1 MKQLNLV
8 FACMFLLGHA
18 LQAQVTNSFIFEGVN
33 RNYLAYI
40 PATLPQGSPA
50 PVVLVLHGF
59 TQTAQGIM
67 NYSGFNAIAASEGF
81 IAVYPNGVNLSWNV
95 GFSASGTNDV
105 GFLSALIDTL
115 NAKYPIDLDRVYACG
130 MSNGGFMSYRLAC
143 ELSDRIA
150 AIASVTGSMTT
161 ETFSNCHPERPV
173 PVMEIHGTSDLI
185 VNYNGA
191 TGIKAIPEVIA
202 YWTAQ
207 NDCPELPHT
216 TALPDLV
223 NEGSRVER
231 SSYNPCAGNS
241 EVVLMKV
248 IDGGH
253 TWPGSA
259 NSGFGNTNRDINASR
274 EIWEFFNRFTLS
286 GSPNAA
292 GEAATQLNVRVFP
305 NPASETLQVT
315 LPQDN
320 TLQNATLRLF
330 DSRGRVVLQQGV
342 SDTTTKLYIDALSPG
357 LYVLEVWTEAGMAAK
372 RVVVY

>member
-8 FACMFLLGHA
+8 FAGMFLLGHA
-18 LQAQVTNSFIFEGVN
+18 LPAQVAGSFMFEGAN
-33 RNYLAYI
+33 RNYLTYI
-40 PATLPQGSPA
+40 PATLPQGHPA
-50 PVVLVLHGF
+50 PVVLILHGF

-67 NYSGFNAIAASEGF
+67 NYSGFNTIAASEGF

-95 GFSASGTNDV
+95 GFSASGANDV

-115 NAKYPIDLDRVYACG
+115 KTKYPIDLNRVYACG

-161 ETFSNCHPERPV
+161 ETFENCHPERPV

-191 TGIKAIPEVIA
+191 TGIKAIPEVIE
-202 YWTAQ
+202 YWTTQ
-207 NDCPELPHT
+207 NDCPELPQVT
-216 TALPDLV
+216 PLPDLV

-231 SSYNPCAGNS
+231 SSYSPCAANS
-241 EVVLMKV
+241 EVVLMK
-248 IDGGH
+248 IIAGGH
-253 TWPGSA
+253 TWPGSS
-259 NSGFGNTNRDINASR
+259 NSGFGNTNRDIIASQ
-274 EIWEFFNRFTLS
+274 EIWDFFNRFSLS
-286 GSPNAA
+286 GSPNAVR
-292 GEAATQLNVRVFP
+292 EAARLLDVRVFP

-315 LPQDN
+315 LPEEN

-330 DSRGRVVLQQGV
+330 DSRGRVALQQTV

-357 LYVLEVWTEAGMAAK
+357 LYVLEVWTEAGMAMK

>member
-8 FACMFLLGHA
+8 FAGMFLLGHA

-67 NYSGFNAIAASEGF
+67 NYSGFNTIAASEGF

-115 NAKYPIDLDRVYACG
+115 NAKYPIDLNRVYACG

-161 ETFSNCHPERPV
+161 ETFENCHPERPV

-191 TGIKAIPEVIA
+191 TGIKAIPEVIE
-202 YWTAQ
+202 YWTMQ
-207 NDCPELPHT
+207 NDCPELP
-216 TALPDLV
+216 
-223 NEGSRVER
+223 
-231 SSYNPCAGNS
+231 
-241 EVVLMKV
+241 
-248 IDGGH
+248 
-253 TWPGSA
+253 
-259 NSGFGNTNRDINASR
+259 
-274 EIWEFFNRFTLS
+274 
-286 GSPNAA
+286 
-292 GEAATQLNVRVFP
+292 
-305 NPASETLQVT
+305 QV
-315 LPQDN
+315 P
-320 TLQNATLRLF
+320 R
-330 DSRGRVVLQQGV
+330 
-342 SDTTTKLYIDALSPG
+342 LSPI
-357 LYVLEVWTEAGMAAK
+357 
-372 RVVVY
+372 